1 MKLLFCLML
10 PLFFAIPAHAQTD
23 EEAPRVVGVYAP
35 QVLFASALARTG
47 FAQQIASQLASKTG
61 LKIVGRGFA
70 TRGDFDQQV
79 KAGRVHFAV
88 IGAPLQARRG
98 YPALAQGQSG
108 GKSARAMVLATQGGK
123 NISTLK
129 GTTLAGVSKSDR
141 GLVMNYLLQGQVP
154 PGYFKFKPAR
164 DVQAALGLVKL
175 GRAGGAFTFAGNTAG
190 LDAAFISRPMP
201 LPVFVQTDKTLGADV
216 AGKVRGAIGGVALQN
231 GTVSGF
237 GGVDQALLGRIKGAL
252 NSSPRMVSTAPVLA
266 PVRGALP
273 PVPEFMERSTP
284 PVILPA
290 AGADVVAPAAPAD
303 AF

>member
-1 MKLLFCLML
+1 MRRIGMLLLALLC
-10 PLFFAIPAHAQTD
+10 ASPAAAQTD
-23 EEAPRVVGVYAP
+23 DAPLVVGVYAP

-47 FAQQIASQLASKTG
+47 FAKQIADQLASKTG
-61 LKIVGRGFA
+61 LTVVGRGFA

-108 GKSARAMVLATQGGK
+108 GRSTRAMVLATQGAKTIGA
-123 NISTLK
+123 LK
-129 GTTLAGVSKSDR
+129 GATLAGVGKTER

-154 PGYFKFKPAR
+154 PDYFKFKPAR

-175 GRAGGAFTFAGNTAG
+175 GRAGGAFTFAGNAAG
-190 LDAAFISRPMP
+190 LNTAFISRPMP
-201 LPVFVQTDKTLGADV
+201 LPVFVQTDKSLGSDV
-216 AGKVRGAIGGVALQN
+216 VAKVRRAIGGVAVQN

-237 GGVDQALLGRIKGAL
+237 GAVDQALIGRIGAAL
-252 NSSPRMVSTAPVLA
+252 KSAPRAVSTAPVLA

-273 PVPEFMERSTP
+273 PVPEFMERSAP
-284 PVILPA
+284 PVRLPPPA
-290 AGADVVAPAAPAD
+290 ADMVAPPAPED

>member
-1 MKLLFCLML
+1 MKRVILVVLSMLLTTPTM
-10 PLFFAIPAHAQTD
+10 AQTD
-23 EEAPRVVGVYAP
+23 DPPPLVVGVYAP

-47 FAQQIASQLASKTG
+47 FAQQIAAQLSSKTG
-61 LKIVGRGFA
+61 LNIVGRGFA

-79 KAGRVHFAV
+79 KAGRVQFAV

-108 GKSARAMVLATQGGK
+108 GKSSRPMVLATQGGK
-123 NISTLK
+123 SIGTLK
-129 GTTLAGVSKSDR
+129 GTTLAGVGKNER
-141 GLVMNYLLQGQVP
+141 GLVMNYLLQGQVS

-175 GRAGGAFTFAGNTAG
+175 GRAGGAFTYAGNTAG
-190 LDAAFISRPMP
+190 LAAAFISRPMP
-201 LPVFVQTDKTLGADV
+201 LPVFVQTDKALNAE
-216 AGKVRGAIGGVALQN
+216 AASKVRGAIGGVTLQN

-237 GGVDQALLGRIKGAL
+237 GGVDQALLGRIRAAL
-252 NSSPRMVSTAPVLA
+252 SSAPSAVRTPPVLA

-273 PVPEFMERSTP
+273 PVPEFMERSAP
-284 PVILPA
+284 AVILPTP
-290 AGADVVAPAAPAD
+290 GADLIAPAAPAD